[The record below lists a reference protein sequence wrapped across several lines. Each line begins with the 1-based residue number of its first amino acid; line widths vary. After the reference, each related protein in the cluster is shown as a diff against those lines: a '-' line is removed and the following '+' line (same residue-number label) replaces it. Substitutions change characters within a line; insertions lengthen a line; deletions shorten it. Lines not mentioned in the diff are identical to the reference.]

1 MPDVDALRLIEL
13 GAVVVGL
20 ALLARVATGSGISPI
35 PLYLLAGLAFGEGGV
50 APLVT
55 TEGFISLGSEIGL
68 ILLLFMLGLEHSA
81 RELLLTI
88 RRSGRVALL
97 DTALNF
103 LPGLVAG
110 LWLGWGVVPA
120 LFLGGVTM
128 VTSSG
133 MSAKILQDLGWALGS
148 AGPLI
153 VSILLI
159 EDLTMAVYLP
169 VLGAL
174 VAEGATIVG
183 LAIAAAALLATGVL
197 LVLAMRVDVGISR
210 ALFSRSDEALV
221 LTILGVAI
229 LIAGL
234 AELVEISAAVGAL
247 LVGIALS
254 GPAAH
259 GARQLLKPL
268 RDVFAALFFVFIG
281 LQVDPSTLPAALPV
295 AFALAAAGAAT
306 KFATGW
312 VGAGWRNMRR
322 SEQLRAAVSLI
333 PRGEFSLAIA
343 GIGVAAGLV
352 PRLATITVAYV
363 LVLGTVGPLAARV
376 VDARTREADAI

>member
-1 MPDVDALRLIEL
+1 MTHIDALSIIEL
-13 GAVVVGL
+13 GAVVLGL
-20 ALLARVATGSGISPI
+20 AVLARVALGAGISPI

-55 TEGFISLGSEIGL
+55 TEGFIALGSEIGL

-81 RELLLTI
+81 RELLGTVK
-88 RRSGRVALL
+88 RSGRIAVL
-97 DTALNF
+97 DTGLNF
-103 LPGLVAG
+103 APGLIAG
-110 LWLGWGVVPA
+110 LWLGWGIVPA

-133 MSAKILQDLGWALGS
+133 IAAKILQDLGWALGS
-148 AGPLI
+148 AGPL
-153 VSILLI
+153 VVAILLI
-159 EDLTMAVYLP
+159 EDLIMAAYLP
-169 VLGAL
+169 LLAAL
-174 VAEGATIVG
+174 VVEGATATGILTGAIALGAVG
-183 LAIAAAALLATGVL
+183 LLI
-197 LVLAMRVDVGISR
+197 VLALRVDVGISR

-229 LIAGL
+229 LIAGI
-234 AELVEISAAVGAL
+234 AELIEVSAAVGAL

-268 RDVFAALFFVFIG
+268 RDVFAAMFFVFIG

-295 AFALAAAGAAT
+295 ALGLAAVGIVT
-306 KFATGW
+306 KVTTGW
-312 VGAGWRNMRR
+312 LGATWRSLRPEER
-322 SEQLRAAVSLI
+322 VRAAVTLI

-343 GIGVAAGLV
+343 GIGVAAGLQ

-363 LVLGTVGPLAARV
+363 LVLGTIGPIAARV
-376 VDARTREADAI
+376 VEARARAATG